1 MRWYRRHWYE
11 VGLPI
16 ALGAIVAAS
25 VVDMQTLRRIVLF
38 NFAVLLI
45 HQFEEY
51 RFPGGEP
58 AIMNKVIQ
66 PSDIPDRYPLNQN
79 NALVLNVFAAYP
91 FYLLPVLFP
100 GQAWLALAPVLFGFG
115 QFFFHGVYTN
125 LKLRGVY
132 NPGLAAVVLGHVP
145 VGIWYIVEG
154 YSEHT
159 ISGWDWLI
167 GVPYTAAFAV
177 VTLKQLTYVWLAD
190 RNSPYPFDAEEMAR
204 FNVDRRLAR
213 LRPNALA

>member
-1 MRWYRRHWYE
+1 MAWYRRHWYE

-16 ALGAIVAAS
+16 AIAAALVALFAELE
-25 VVDMQTLRRIVLF
+25 TLQRIVLL

-51 RFPGGEP
+51 RFPGGFP

-66 PSDIPDRYPLNQN
+66 ASDVPDRYPLNQN
-79 NALVLNVFAAYP
+79 NALVINVPAAYP
-91 FYLLPVLFP
+91 FYLLPVFFP
-100 GQAWLALAPVLFGFG
+100 DEAWLALGPVLFGFG

-125 LKLRGVY
+125 LKLRNVY
-132 NPGLAAVVLGHVP
+132 NPGLAAVVFGHVP
-145 VGIWYIVEG
+145 VGIWYVVEG
-154 YSEHT
+154 YSEDA

-167 GVPYTAAFAV
+167 GVVYAAAFAF
-177 VTLKQLTYVWLAD
+177 VTLMKMTLVWLAD

-204 FNVDRRLAR
+204 FGVDGRLAR
-213 LRPNALA
+213 LRSA